1 MAAPKSPNTG
11 GKDHQ
16 WRDRPSLRR
25 ALPSQIVRIASLAL
39 VGALVSIPSASAEG
53 QRSDL
58 LDSDNLVSW
67 VPIRIFQPT
76 KSFRVLRM
84 RGMDGAYASELTATP
99 ETE

>member
-1 MAAPKSPNTG
+1 MARPTLPETRAAKSNCP
-11 GKDHQ
+11 D
-16 WRDRPSLRR
+16 P
-25 ALPSQIVRIASLAL
+25 SLAL

-76 KSFRVLRM
+76 KSFRALRM